1 VFVLSS
7 FYTVVWALCRFPIW
21 KNAGSHIWGLGS
33 VKGCGSFFQAIFE
46 NIDPESLTNQVM
58 KYHKV
63 VLQLEKGLPPNAVV
77 PQLRGKVDKMRHKVR
92 FHY

>member
-1 VFVLSS
+1 LGFLQA
-7 FYTVVWALCRFPIW
+7 Y
-21 KNAGSHIWGLGS
+21 GSCVRGHGF
-33 VKGCGSFFQAIFE
+33 SFFQAIFE